1 MSKTNK
7 LKKLV
12 QSLLEQITDEVSFEI
27 AREKELYPHV
37 VFSFQSVNS
46 PDLNRD
52 DVYIDVDVWDK
63 GTSTELIED
72 ICDDIEKTFKNLN
85 EPQDTILPTFYIE
98 GRKSVADQDKTIKH
112 RLLNI
117 VAQTYE
123 KE

>member
-1 MSKTNK
+1 MSKTNE

-27 AREKELYPHV
+27 AREKELYPHI
-37 VFSFQSVNS
+37 VFSFASVNS

-52 DVYIDVDVWDK
+52 DVYIDIDVWDK

-85 EPQDTILPTFYIE
+85 DPQDTILPTFYIE
-98 GRKSVADQDKTIKH
+98 GRKSVTDQDKAIKH